1 MTDRQKKGGF
11 MLLNWWISF
20 ICIFVVFM
28 IVFFIV
34 DGTIFEPNLNDSDN
48 VAGKAA
54 DWLEETELFNVWFT
68 PFNFPWFNL
77 VTLLYIVFLLVSAIV
92 DTFSLKRDKQN

>member
-1 MTDRQKKGGF
+1 MVDFFSEYICCFYDR
-11 MLLNWWISF
+11 
-20 ICIFVVFM
+20 V
-28 IVFFIV
+28 FIV

>member
-1 MTDRQKKGGF
+1 MTDKQKKGRF
-11 MLLNWWISF
+11 KRLKWWISSLS
-20 ICIFVVFM
+20 IFVVFM

-34 DGTIFEPNLNDSDN
+34 EGTIFEPNLNDSDN

-54 DWLEETELFNVWFT
+54 DWLEESELFNVWFT

>member
-1 MTDRQKKGGF
+1 
-11 MLLNWWISF
+11 
-20 ICIFVVFM
+20 M

>member
-1 MTDRQKKGGF
+1 MVDF
-11 MLLNWWISF
+11 FSEY
-20 ICIFVVFM
+20 ICCFYD
-28 IVFFIV
+28 VFFIV

>member
-1 MTDRQKKGGF
+1 MTDRQKKGRF
-11 MLLNWWISF
+11 SRLKWMVSSLS
-20 ICIFVVFM
+20 IFVVFM